1 MTKLKKKTLI
11 LADPEKHVATL
22 ATRYHTTRAYV
33 HRILKKAN
41 LETRTAS
48 NPIIPTHEELNK
60 LPLQTVLIKY
70 HWSTPDALFKAFSL
84 PVKAKTWVFV
94 QKQTTNPSG
103 FFFALKRAGLKYN
116 HFPHKLTDLASSKT
130 ARFKP
135 TPEFYAEPL
144 RWIKNNLEYLKRAFS
159 A

>member
-1 MTKLKKKTLI
+1 MTKLKKKILI
-11 LADPEKHVATL
+11 LSDPEKHVATL
-22 ATRYHTTRAYV
+22 ATRYNTTRAYV
-33 HRILKKAN
+33 HRVLKKAN
-41 LETRTAS
+41 LEATTIC

-70 HWSTPDALFKAFSL
+70 HWPTSDSLFKAFCL
-84 PVKAKTWVFV
+84 PVKAKTWTFV
-94 QKQTTNPSG
+94 QKQTENPSA

-135 TPEFYAEPL
+135 TPEFYADPL
-144 RWIKNNLEYLKRAFS
+144 TWIKNNLEYLKRAFS